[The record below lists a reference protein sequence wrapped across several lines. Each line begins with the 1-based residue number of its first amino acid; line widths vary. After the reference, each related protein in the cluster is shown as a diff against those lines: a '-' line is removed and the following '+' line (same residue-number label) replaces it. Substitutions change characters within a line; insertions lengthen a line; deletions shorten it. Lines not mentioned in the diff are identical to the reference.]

1 MEQLIGIVLKNW
13 YLVIIVFAIFYQIR
27 NKSRRVNQET
37 KARPGMPSF
46 GDTPN
51 GSARPVEAK
60 KSDRKGF
67 GSTLQSGR
75 MQDEYGRPNKA
86 KAVSTVPAQKAS
98 PFGSPSQIITENSS
112 VYTDAISTQSP
123 FPEHP
128 NQDQLLQ
135 GIVWAEILGPPR
147 SKKPYRR

>member
-1 MEQLIGIVLKNW
+1 
-13 YLVIIVFAIFYQIR
+13 
-27 NKSRRVNQET
+27 
-37 KARPGMPSF
+37 MPSF
-46 GDTPN
+46 GDAPN
-51 GSARPVEAK
+51 RATRPAEAK
-60 KSDRKGF
+60 KSDQKGF

-75 MQDEYGRPNKA
+75 VQDEYGRPNKA
-86 KAVSTVPAQKAS
+86 KTVSTLPAQKTS
-98 PFGSPSQIITENSS
+98 PFGAPTQSTTENSS
-112 VYTDAISTQSP
+112 VSTDAISTQST

>member
-13 YLVIIVFAIFYQIR
+13 YLVIIVFAFFYQIR
-27 NKSRRVNQET
+27 SKARRANQET

-46 GDTPN
+46 GDAPN
-51 GSARPVEAK
+51 GAARPVEAK
-60 KSDRKGF
+60 KLDQKGF
-67 GSTLQSGR
+67 RSTLQSGR
-75 MQDEYGRPNKA
+75 VQDEYGHPNKA
-86 KAVSTVPAQKAS
+86 KAVSTMPAQKTS
-98 PFGSPSQIITENSS
+98 PFGSPTQIITENSP
-112 VYTDAISTQSP
+112 VYADAISTQSP

-128 NQDQLLQ
+128 NQDQLLH

>member
-13 YLVIIVFAIFYQIR
+13 YLVIIAFALFYQIR
-27 NKSRRVNQET
+27 SKSRRANQET
-37 KARPGMPSF
+37 KARPEMPSF
-46 GDTPN
+46 GDAPN
-51 GSARPVEAK
+51 GATRPVEAK
-60 KSDRKGF
+60 KSDQKGL

-75 MQDEYGRPNKA
+75 VKDDYGRPNKA
-86 KAVSTVPAQKAS
+86 KAVSTMPAQKAS
-98 PFGSPSQIITENSS
+98 PFSSPTQIITESSS

-123 FPEHP
+123 FPEQP

-135 GIVWAEILGPPR
+135 GIVWAEVLGPPR